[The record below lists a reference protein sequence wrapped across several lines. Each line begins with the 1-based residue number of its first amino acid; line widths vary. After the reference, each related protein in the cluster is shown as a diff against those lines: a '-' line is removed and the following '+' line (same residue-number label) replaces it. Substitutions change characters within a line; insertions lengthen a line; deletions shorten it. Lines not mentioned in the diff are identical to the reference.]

1 MGAAFAGLV
10 WAGGEV
16 YGALAL
22 LAGAVVGAALLL
34 RGDAGG
40 WGLMEPGS
48 TPRIV
53 LTVVTGLVSLWVAVS
68 VASGAGASLR
78 FAVLATLGMMGAR
91 VLQGRDR
98 TVALGAAAAIAL
110 ALGTAAGLAPH
121 PGFATYA
128 IAGLIAVGAAALTIS
143 RADGA

>member
-1 MGAAFAGLV
+1 
-10 WAGGEV
+10 
-16 YGALAL
+16 
-22 LAGAVVGAALLL
+22 
-34 RGDAGG
+34 
-40 WGLMEPGS
+40 MESGS

-53 LTVVTGLVSLWVAVS
+53 LTVVAGLVSLWVAVS

-110 ALGTAAGLAPH
+110 ALGTAAALAPSH